1 MKIWNGINIPRPAI
15 SAPKPCCGILEW
27 RFLSPRDSMS
37 FSLMPHFPRCE
48 RTQHKIT
55 MAESGSLLA
64 FAAQSAKVRKWP
76 S

>member
-1 MKIWNGINIPRPAI
+1 
-15 SAPKPCCGILEW
+15 
-27 RFLSPRDSMS
+27 MS